1 MDAQRSSGHPTGK
14 RSTVAPRGPVL
25 RRAILPCLAAFIGL
39 AGCTPGADESPVLV
53 IVNGKPVTQNE
64 FEYRWSELPASVQ
77 ARYKSE
83 GGRRKFL
90 DDLISRELLLQE
102 ARKLGLDRTP
112 RAIERLERVKEQLA
126 LDDLMKA
133 AVTAQVALTKDEL
146 EGYYEIHQA
155 ELHAADQIRA
165 AHILVKSEEQARD
178 LKRQLDLGMDFAK
191 LALRFSLDQAT
202 KYRGGDLGSYRP
214 GWVEPAV
221 NTALSALKPGMVSEP
236 VETASGFHLVKLIG
250 REPEG
255 AVEVA
260 AVRERLRQEL
270 YAEKERQQFEALLS
284 KLRGTAA
291 IRMADASRFVTED
304 AGPPPADP
312 AP

>member
-1 MDAQRSSGHPTGK
+1 MDSTAAPTKGN
-14 RSTVAPRGPVL
+14 PRARRPWL
-25 RRAILPCLAAFIGL
+25 RPLLRGLIPCLILLIGPS
-39 AGCTPGADESPVLV
+39 GCNLGADESPVLV
-53 IVNGKPVTQNE
+53 IVNGKPITQDE

-77 ARYKSE
+77 ARYKNE

-112 RAIERLERVKEQLA
+112 RATERLERVKEQLA
-126 LDDLMKA
+126 LDELMKA
-133 AVTAQVALTKDEL
+133 AVTAQVDLSRDEL
-146 EGYYEIHQA
+146 EGYYALHKV

-165 AHILVKSEEQARD
+165 AHILVKSEEQAKD
-178 LKRQLDLGMDFAK
+178 LKRQLDLGADFAK
-191 LALRFSLDQAT
+191 LAQRFSLDQAT

-221 NTALSALKPGMVSEP
+221 DNALSALKPGMVSEP
-236 VETASGFHLVKLIG
+236 VETALGFHLVKLIG
-250 REPEG
+250 REPESM
-255 AVEVA
+255 AEVA
-260 AVRERLRQEL
+260 AVRDRLRQEL
-270 YAEKERQQFEALLS
+270 YAEKQRQRFETLLAR
-284 KLRGTAA
+284 LREHAA

-304 AGPPPADP
+304 AGAPPAT

>member
-1 MDAQRSSGHPTGK
+1 MDAQRSSGHPTG
-14 RSTVAPRGPVL
+14 RRVTPTGLVL
-25 RRAILPCLAAFIGL
+25 RWALLPCVAALIGL
-39 AGCTPGADESPVLV
+39 AGCDPGEDESRVLV
-53 IVNGKPVTQNE
+53 IVNSKPITRDE

-126 LDDLMKA
+126 LDELMKA
-133 AVTAQVALTKDEL
+133 AVTAQVAFSKEEL
-146 EGYYEIHQA
+146 EGYYALHQA
-155 ELHAADQIRA
+155 ELHAADQMRA

-178 LKRQLDLGMDFAK
+178 LKRQLDLGADFAR
-191 LALRFSLDQAT
+191 LAVRFSLDQAT

-221 NTALSALKPGMVSEP
+221 DTALLALKPGMVSEP

-250 REPEG
+250 REPES
-255 AVEVA
+255 AAEVA

-284 KLRGTAA
+284 RLRGTAA
-291 IRMADASRFVTED
+291 IRMVEASRFVTED
-304 AGPPPADP
+304 AGPPPAAP

>member
-1 MDAQRSSGHPTGK
+1 MDARLSSGHPTGK
-14 RSTVAPRGPVL
+14 RNRVAPRGPVL
-25 RRAILPCLAAFIGL
+25 RRAILSCLAALIGL
-39 AGCTPGADESPVLV
+39 AGCTLGADESPVLV

-126 LDDLMKA
+126 LDELMKA
-133 AVTAQVALTKDEL
+133 AVTAQVALSKEEL
-146 EGYYEIHQA
+146 ESYYEIHQA
-155 ELHAADQIRA
+155 ELYAADQIRA

-221 NTALSALKPGMVSEP
+221 NTALLALKPGMVSEP

-255 AVEVA
+255 ATEVA

-304 AGPPPADP
+304 AGPPPVDP

>member
-1 MDAQRSSGHPTGK
+1 MDAQRSSGHPAGK
-14 RSTVAPRGPVL
+14 RSRVAPSGSGLCRSLVL
-25 RRAILPCLAAFIGL
+25 CASVLLGL
-39 AGCTPGADESPVLV
+39 AGCDLGVDESPVLV
-53 IVNGKPVTQNE
+53 IVNGKPITQDE
-64 FEYRWSELPASVQ
+64 FEYRWSELPAAVQ

-112 RAIERLERVKEQLA
+112 RATERLERAKEQLA
-126 LDDLMKA
+126 LDELMKES
-133 AVTAQVALTKDEL
+133 VTAQVGLSKEEL
-146 EGYYEIHQA
+146 EGYYALHQA

-165 AHILVKSEEQARD
+165 AHILVHSEEQARD
-178 LKRQLDLGMDFAK
+178 LKRQLDIGADFAK
-191 LALRFSLDQAT
+191 LAVRFSLDQAT
-202 KYRGGDLGSYRP
+202 KYKGGDLGAYRP

-221 NTALSALKPGMVSEP
+221 DAALLALKPGMVSEP
-236 VETASGFHLVKLIG
+236 VQTPLGFHLVKLIG
-250 REPEG
+250 REPES
-255 AVEVA
+255 AAEVA

-270 YAEKERQQFEALLS
+270 YAEKQRQRFEALLA

-304 AGPPPADP
+304 AGPLPVAP

>member
-1 MDAQRSSGHPTGK
+1 MDTQRSSGHPTGK
-14 RSTVAPRGPVL
+14 QRTVSPAGRAL
-25 RRAILPCLAAFIGL
+25 RWAALPCVAALIGL
-39 AGCTPGADESPVLV
+39 AGCSLGADESPVLV

-102 ARKLGLDRTP
+102 ARRLGLDRTP

-126 LDDLMKA
+126 LDELMKA
-133 AVTAQVALTKDEL
+133 AVTAQVTFTKEEL
-146 EGYYEIHQA
+146 DGYYALHQA
-155 ELHAADQIRA
+155 ELHAADQMRA

-178 LKRQLDLGMDFAK
+178 LKRQLDLGAEFSK

-221 NTALSALKPGMVSEP
+221 DTALLALKPGMVSEP

-255 AVEVA
+255 AAEVA

-270 YAEKERQQFEALLS
+270 YAEKERQQFETLLS
-284 KLRGTAA
+284 RLRGTAA

-304 AGPPPADP
+304 AGPPPVDP